1 MSEVLLPSL
10 EDKMKEAVGSASRRV
25 KEVQD
30 SRVKHLILKTRLK
43 EITDLGGFPK
53 KVVRD
58 DLNSSGWIF
67 STYSMMLKL

>member
-1 MSEVLLPSL
+1 ME
-10 EDKMKEAVGSASRRV
+10 EAVGSASRRV

-30 SRVKHLILKTRLK
+30 SRVKHLILKTSLK

>member
-10 EDKMKEAVGSASRRV
+10 EDKMEEAVGSASRRV

-30 SRVKHLILKTRLK
+30 SRVKHLILKTSLK